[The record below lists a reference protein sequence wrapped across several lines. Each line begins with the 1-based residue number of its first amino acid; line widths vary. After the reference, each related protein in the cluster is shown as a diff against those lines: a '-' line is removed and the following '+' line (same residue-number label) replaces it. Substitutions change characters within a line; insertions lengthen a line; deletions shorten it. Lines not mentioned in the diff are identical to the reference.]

1 MKAIFV
7 GGTWSRRQKG
17 KPAAAWLREG
27 SFFEEMCRKQGIQRK
42 GHMQVWSTH
51 EDGLIA
57 EDVADDL
64 ARRPKDHAWV
74 MGGLQLAD
82 LLMDNPDVDMVIS
95 HSHGAQVVAQA
106 ALNVADRKGVGGLM
120 GLRWLAV
127 DPPVR
132 REVDLHMGYLKMG
145 AYGAGVVQTISSPW
159 NWRSWPRWAG
169 ARRWPWDEALLP
181 RVKKWFRQPGGHSAV
196 LNDPHAWNWWMPVLR
211 AAKGE
216 R

>member
-7 GGTWSRRQKG
+7 GGTWSRRQG
-17 KPAAAWLREG
+17 RTAAWLQEG
-27 SFFEEMCRKQGIQRK
+27 SEFESLCRENGIERR

-51 EDGLIA
+51 EDGLVS
-57 EDVADDL
+57 EDL
-64 ARRPKDHAWV
+64 ADSLRHRPRDYAWV
-74 MGGLQLAD
+74 TGGLQLERILA
-82 LLMDNPDVDMVIS
+82 DNPDVDLVIS
-95 HSHGAQVVAQA
+95 HSHGAQVMAEA
-106 ALNVADRKGVGGLM
+106 ALNIADKRGVNGFE

-132 REVDLHMGYLKMG
+132 KDVDLHMGYLKMG

-169 ARRWPWDEALLP
+169 ARRFPWDEALLP
-181 RVKKWFRQPGGHSAV
+181 RIARWFRQPDGHSRV
-196 LNDPHAWNWWMPVLR
+196 LEHPTEYRNWWEPVLR
-211 AAKGE
+211 AARGE